1 MSANRL
7 AISAFALVTMVAGPA
22 RADMITDWNAK
33 AEAIAIEKRMMPPP
47 NARMMAIMHI
57 AMFEAVNAVDKRYA
71 PYRLKLT
78 AGKDTSKEAAAAA
91 AAHTVLTVL
100 HPDQQANLD
109 ATLKASLAAIADG
122 GAKTKGIELGAQAG
136 AEIFALRAN
145 DGMSAAESYRPHTQ
159 PGVYVP
165 TVIPVASTTGAV
177 TPWVMEKGAQ
187 FRPGPPPAL
196 DLKVWTDDYNEIRE
210 LGGRN
215 STKRSAEQTD
225 IGRFWFV
232 TGPQAWNPIVRQI
245 AAAKKLDLIDS
256 ARMFALVSLATS
268 DSFIAVFDAK
278 YHYNFWRPV
287 TAVRNA
293 DQTGNKARPRE
304 ASWSPLGDTPMH
316 PEYPCAHCI
325 SSTAAGTVLDAAVR
339 RHDSG
344 SFDDQPDRAGRH
356 AQVDASSG
364 LYVGGLA
371 RTDRR
376 RLPLSFLQQGGRRHG
391 PQNRRADRGDAT
403 ARSAGLALIHEI
415 KMPVRS
421 QLRTGFRVF

>member
-136 AEIFALRAN
+136 AEILALRAN

-187 FRPGPPPAL
+187 FRPGPPPPSTRRSGPTTTTKSANSAGA
-196 DLKVWTDDYNEIRE
+196 TAPNAAPSRPISAASGSSRGRRRGIR
-210 LGGRN
+210 
-215 STKRSAEQTD
+215 SCARS
-225 IGRFWFV
+225 
-232 TGPQAWNPIVRQI
+232 
-245 AAAKKLDLIDS
+245 
-256 ARMFALVSLATS
+256 
-268 DSFIAVFDAK
+268 
-278 YHYNFWRPV
+278 
-287 TAVRNA
+287 
-293 DQTGNKARPRE
+293 RPRR
-304 ASWSPLGDTPMH
+304 
-316 PEYPCAHCI
+316 
-325 SSTAAGTVLDAAVR
+325 SST
-339 RHDSG
+339 
-344 SFDDQPDRAGRH
+344 
-356 AQVDASSG
+356 
-364 LYVGGLA
+364 
-371 RTDRR
+371 
-376 RLPLSFLQQGGRRHG
+376 
-391 PQNRRADRGDAT
+391 
-403 ARSAGLALIHEI
+403 
-415 KMPVRS
+415 
-421 QLRTGFRVF
+421 